1 MESKFTAYLLHK
13 FLEQTDT
20 NLVFPVS
27 IRMRPSKKAYKTS
40 IFETN
45 LVNSYRI
52 MFDFSCLLS
61 GRSRVRIP
69 TSVPENPEKHWAF
82 RGSFC
87 LFWMIIYHTFWSK
100 NLRHPLFQR
109 LKAALFYAKIAPLK
123 ADFTHF
129 HTFSLQLYDSAA
141 PFSDWMNSS
150 SREHRRK

>member
-13 FLEQTDT
+13 FLEQMDT

-69 TSVPENPEKHWAF
+69 ASVPSPEKLRFFGAF
-82 RGSFC
+82 PHFYSRRFSFPIRQKPSFTGISW
-87 LFWMIIYHTFWSK
+87 LT
-100 NLRHPLFQR
+100 LRPFASDGR
-109 LKAALFYAKIAPLK
+109 VSVRC
-123 ADFTHF
+123 F
-129 HTFSLQLYDSAA
+129 HTFFLQLCKQNR
-141 PFSDWMNSS
+141 PVSDVMNKPHDPQ
-150 SREHRRK
+150 RGR

>member
-52 MFDFSCLLS
+52 MFDFSCLLIPHL
-61 GRSRVRIP
+61 RVRV
-69 TSVPENPEKHWAF
+69 SPEIRK
-82 RGSFC
+82 R
-87 LFWMIIYHTFWSK
+87 
-100 NLRHPLFQR
+100 
-109 LKAALFYAKIAPLK
+109 
-123 ADFTHF
+123 
-129 HTFSLQLYDSAA
+129 SA
-141 PFSDWMNSS
+141 
-150 SREHRRK
+150 RESTQPSED

>member
-61 GRSRVRIP
+61 GTPRVRIAP
-69 TSVPENPEKHWAF
+69 GTPIPRKHCVFGGLFFLKLLLSLYFSSFQIMHADVAYTSK
-82 RGSFC
+82 
-87 LFWMIIYHTFWSK
+87 
-100 NLRHPLFQR
+100 
-109 LKAALFYAKIAPLK
+109 YAV
-123 ADFTHF
+123 
-129 HTFSLQLYDSAA
+129 
-141 PFSDWMNSS
+141 
-150 SREHRRK
+150 R

>member
-40 IFETN
+40 TFETN

-61 GRSRVRIP
+61 ERPRVRIAPGAPKATLYGWLFVSLSSDENAVRIHGAAVSPASFP
-69 TSVPENPEKHWAF
+69 TIVQSKRRRIAPGTPEKN
-82 RGSFC
+82 
-87 LFWMIIYHTFWSK
+87 T
-100 NLRHPLFQR
+100 P
-109 LKAALFYAKIAPLK
+109 
-123 ADFTHF
+123 
-129 HTFSLQLYDSAA
+129 
-141 PFSDWMNSS
+141 S
-150 SREHRRK
+150 SRRGILF

>member
-52 MFDFSCLLS
+52 MFDFSCLLAEGLGFESRQVCQAPKNS
-61 GRSRVRIP
+61 GFSGLFCIFTV
-69 TSVPENPEKHWAF
+69 TCSVFRYGKNRHFGAF
-82 RGSFC
+82 
-87 LFWMIIYHTFWSK
+87 
-100 NLRHPLFQR
+100 
-109 LKAALFYAKIAPLK
+109 
-123 ADFTHF
+123 
-129 HTFSLQLYDSAA
+129 
-141 PFSDWMNSS
+141 
-150 SREHRRK
+150 

>member
-1 MESKFTAYLLHK
+1 MESKFTAYLLHN

-69 TSVPENPEKHWAF
+69 ASVPKTPEKH
-82 RGSFC
+82 
-87 LFWMIIYHTFWSK
+87 
-100 NLRHPLFQR
+100 
-109 LKAALFYAKIAPLK
+109 
-123 ADFTHF
+123 
-129 HTFSLQLYDSAA
+129 
-141 PFSDWMNSS
+141 
-150 SREHRRK
+150 

>member
-69 TSVPENPEKHWAF
+69 TSVPRKALVNQGFFVLHILNVRYK
-82 RGSFC
+82 S
-87 LFWMIIYHTFWSK
+87 L
-100 NLRHPLFQR
+100 
-109 LKAALFYAKIAPLK
+109 LKTVFDTHFGTLFYIR
-123 ADFTHF
+123 
-129 HTFSLQLYDSAA
+129 FS
-141 PFSDWMNSS
+141 SDGQIFFVICVKCEHPEPAFQGAQASVSS
-150 SREHRRK
+150 SYRPNPICFSRF